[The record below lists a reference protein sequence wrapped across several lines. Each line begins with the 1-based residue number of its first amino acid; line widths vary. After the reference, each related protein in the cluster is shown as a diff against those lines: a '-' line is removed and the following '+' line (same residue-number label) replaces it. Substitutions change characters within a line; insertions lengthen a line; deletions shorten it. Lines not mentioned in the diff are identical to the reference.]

1 MEQDFNT
8 LTILAEVNIGFVAF
22 AAIVASL
29 RITLGK
35 ELAPFQKLLIH
46 FFTET
51 GLLNLSIALLAMVLW
66 GFWPDVPTVAWY
78 TTLYAFIV
86 TTLYMVY
93 YVRRRFQI
101 KAPTPLPSLLVMI
114 GYGIWITVLALSLT
128 GIFWAPSLA
137 IVAAFCLWGLI
148 STAVI
153 FVAFLTTFVGSEGSG
168 NE

>member
-8 LTILAEVNIGFVAF
+8 LTILAEVTIAFVAF

-35 ELAPFQKLLIH
+35 KLTPFQSLLVH

-51 GLLNLSIALLAMVLW
+51 GLLNLSIALLPMVLW
-66 GFWPDVPTVAWY
+66 EFWQNEPTVAWY
-78 TTLYAFIV
+78 TTLYTLIV
-86 TTLYMVY
+86 CTLYMVY
-93 YVRRRFQI
+93 YVRRRIQI

-114 GYGIWITVLALSLT
+114 GYGIWITVLAITLS
-128 GIFWAPSLA
+128 GIYWPPSLA
-137 IVAAFCLWGLI
+137 IIAAFCLWGLI

-153 FVAFLTTFVGSEGSG
+153 FVAFLATFVGSEGAKK
-168 NE
+168 

>member
-1 MEQDFNT
+1 MDYDFST
-8 LTILAEVNIGFVAF
+8 LSLLAEVNIGFVAF

-114 GYGIWITVLALSLT
+114 GYGFWITVLAITLS

-153 FVAFLTTFVGSEGSG
+153 FVAFLTTFVGSDEGKK
-168 NE
+168 